1 MSHPVTHFEVL
12 GPDGKKLQQFYASLF
27 GWKVDANNPMDYGM
41 VEKEGNGIGGG
52 ISNSMDGQSR
62 VTFYVEA
69 SDPQAVLDQAQK
81 LGGKLVMPLMD
92 VPGGPTIGQFA
103 DPAGNVIG
111 VAKAM

>member
-27 GWKVDANNPMDYGM
+27 DWKIDANNPMDYGM
-41 VEKEGNGIGGG
+41 VGKEGEGIGGG

-69 SDPQAVLDQAQK
+69 SDPQSLLDKVEK
-81 LGGKLVMPLMD
+81 LGGKVVMPLMD
-92 VPGGPTIGQFA
+92 VPGGPTIAQFT

-111 VAKAM
+111 LAKGM